1 MTSSLQAIDLVVDGY
16 VIFIIFIYH
25 KLSVSS
31 QCRKCSKVTSPHDK
45 SHRHICMVYVQKVKY
60 RVDDNPQH
68 TTTMLVHRNAADLF
82 QCYYC
87 QYKTVNSDMMRVS
100 HIYNTHTH
108 AHMSLR
114 VMELIVLRL
123 G

>member
-1 MTSSLQAIDLVVDGY
+1 
-16 VIFIIFIYH
+16 
-25 KLSVSS
+25 
-31 QCRKCSKVTSPHDK
+31 
-45 SHRHICMVYVQKVKY
+45 
-60 RVDDNPQH
+60 
-68 TTTMLVHRNAADLF
+68 
-82 QCYYC
+82 
-87 QYKTVNSDMMRVS
+87 MMRVS